1 MYENTDAADPSC
13 SYEPSTSDS
22 SKEPPR
28 KKTKVWY
35 AQGFSEVWLQDPEL
49 KDWIKQNPKNRY
61 EVVCTVCS
69 VTLTNANKAGLL
81 AHKATNKH
89 VNNSLAAK
97 NSLQISTYFNKPKD
111 VSLEDK
117 VAKAEICLTAFMA
130 EHSTPFLQADHLVEC
145 CKRMF
150 PDSIIAQKMTLKL
163 KRSKASYVM
172 QHGIAHHER
181 QRLISKCQRQKF
193 SVIIDESTDVSV
205 SQILAVVVRYFD
217 EEKCE
222 VVDSLLDLVEVADGT
237 AEGLIRVFQTA
248 S

>member
-1 MYENTDAADPSC
+1 M
-13 SYEPSTSDS
+13 
-22 SKEPPR
+22 
-28 KKTKVWY
+28 
-35 AQGFSEVWLQDPEL
+35 

-150 PDSIIAQKMTLKL
+150 PDSIIAQKMTLK
-163 KRSKASYVM
+163 RSKASYVM